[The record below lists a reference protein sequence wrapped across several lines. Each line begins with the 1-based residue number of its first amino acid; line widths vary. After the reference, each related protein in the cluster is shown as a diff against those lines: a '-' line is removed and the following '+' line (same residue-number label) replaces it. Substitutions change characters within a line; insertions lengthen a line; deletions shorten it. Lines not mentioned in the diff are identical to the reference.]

1 MESNQ
6 IPKPQSFVALKPT
19 ETRWR
24 DLESCAMIHDSS
36 DEEEEQEEEEEDS
49 YFIKVFCTKLDL
61 TDVLRKQ

>member
-6 IPKPQSFVALKPT
+6 IPKPRSFVALKPT

-24 DLESCAMIHDSS
+24 DRPSSWAMIHDSS

-49 YFIKVFCTKLDL
+49 YFIKAFV
-61 TDVLRKQ
+61 QSWI